1 MGFLD
6 SILGR
11 TRPKQADLDALF
23 GVPSAAITLQASL
36 GLRPTGLGSV
46 CYRAAGGAAFA
57 ETEAEI
63 LTLLRN
69 ADDAPEISTS
79 HDEFGYTW
87 LVVDDDPDDVGG
99 LVTDL
104 HAVNTTL
111 ESQGFGPGLLCSLVP
126 FEDAAGRRV
135 GLVYLYKQGT
145 FYPFAPQPGGARQ
158 RDSLLEINLRETLS
172 GELPIEQQTSRWL
185 ALWGAPGL

>member
-6 SILGR
+6 AILGR
-11 TRPKQADLDALF
+11 TKPKQANLDDLF
-23 GVPSAAITLQASL
+23 GVPAAAITLQASL
-36 GLRPTGLGSV
+36 GLRPTGQGAV

-57 ETEAEI
+57 ETEQEI
-63 LTLLRN
+63 LALLRG
-69 ADDAPEISTS
+69 AADAPDVRLS

-87 LVVDDDPDDVGG
+87 LVVDDDPEDVGD
-99 LVTDL
+99 LCTDL

-111 ESQGFGPGLLCSLVP
+111 AGQGFGPGLLCSLIP
-126 FEDAAGRRV
+126 FQDATGRRV

-145 FYPFAPQPGGARQ
+145 FYPFVPSPGGTRQ
-158 RDSLLEINLRETLS
+158 RESLLERQLRDTLAA
-172 GELPIEQQTSRWL
+172 ELPVEQETSRWL

>member
-57 ETEAEI
+57 GYEHPAT
-63 LTLLRN
+63 
-69 ADDAPEISTS
+69 TS
-79 HDEFGYTW
+79 
-87 LVVDDDPDDVGG
+87 
-99 LVTDL
+99 
-104 HAVNTTL
+104 
-111 ESQGFGPGLLCSLVP
+111 Q
-126 FEDAAGRRV
+126 
-135 GLVYLYKQGT
+135 
-145 FYPFAPQPGGARQ
+145 PFA
-158 RDSLLEINLRETLS
+158 
-172 GELPIEQQTSRWL
+172 SRSSRR
-185 ALWGAPGL
+185 